1 MKMRTVAALIAVGLL
16 AGCAAIVENLD
27 EFTPVD
33 PNAPKE
39 FTYDFSVPGKS
50 QADLW
55 RSARDY
61 FAGEYGG
68 SVFRVLD
75 EKDGTRI
82 GRGFAPWTMAASRC
96 LTEYQIKFASQ
107 DGKARLEYQLIAGV
121 PARSQCSGWPRPSK
135 RGYRQIIDS
144 FTNSAKGL
152 ELALKGRS

>member
-1 MKMRTVAALIAVGLL
+1 MKMRTTAVLIAVGLL
-16 AGCAAIVENLD
+16 AGCAGAGKLD
-27 EFTPVD
+27 ESAPVD
-33 PNAPKE
+33 PNAPKV

-61 FAGEYGG
+61 FVQEYGG

-75 EKDGTRI
+75 EKDGSRS
-82 GRGFAPWTMAASRC
+82 GRGFAPWTLAANRC
-96 LTEYQIKFASQ
+96 LTEYQIRFSSQ
-107 DGKARLEYQLIAGV
+107 DGKARLQYQLIVGV
-121 PARSQCSGWPRPSK
+121 PARSQCAGWPRPSK
-135 RGYRQIIDS
+135 SGYKQIIDS